1 MPDKY
6 PEIFTAFVPWLRLYL
21 PWFAFQRDVSL
32 SLSLSLPPLSL
43 SREKQ
48 RPRRIA
54 YRVGSSLRS
63 AYTTDVDSFEVFVL
77 MATCLSSIPLKPPQC
92 SLNLINDAFALRRIY
107 HYAYKW
113 PAIEDGALEQAHV
126 LPLNIRL
133 TSCHAITYRTL
144 TT

>member
-1 MPDKY
+1 MLDKY
-6 PEIFTAFVPWLRLYL
+6 PKIFTAFVPWLRLYL
-21 PWFAFQRDVSL
+21 PWFAFQRDVSFSL
-32 SLSLSLPPLSL
+32 SLSLSLFLSH
-43 SREKQ
+43 EKQ
-48 RPRRIA
+48 RLRRIA

-63 AYTTDVDSFEVFVL
+63 AYTTDVESFEVFVL
-77 MATCLSSIPLKPPQC
+77 MATCLSDIPLKPPQC

-133 TSCHAITYRTL
+133 TSCHAITYRTS